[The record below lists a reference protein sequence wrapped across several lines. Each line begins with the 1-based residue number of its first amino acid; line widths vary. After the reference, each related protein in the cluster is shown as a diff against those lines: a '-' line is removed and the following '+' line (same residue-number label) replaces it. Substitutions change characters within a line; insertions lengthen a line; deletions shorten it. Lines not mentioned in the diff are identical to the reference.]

1 MMKRDKYLNQLIR
14 SKNNGF
20 PKVITGVR
28 RCGKSYLLEEIFKN
42 YLLDNGVSK
51 DDVMF
56 LKLDDDTNASL
67 RNPLSLGSYVR
78 EWAKGKNSCYV
89 ILDEIQRVFSIVNPE
104 LTDGRIVKAKKD
116 DEETIS
122 FVDVVLGL
130 SGERNIDLYVTGS
143 NSKMLSTEIVTQFR
157 DKATNIQMQPL
168 SFEEFY
174 DYKKGSSFEAM
185 QEYMLYGGMPLAILK
200 GEEDKKEYLINL
212 YRTTYLR
219 DILEHNKIKKVEAL
233 EELGN
238 ILSSCIGSLI
248 NPEKVANT
256 YRSVKHELID
266 KETVL
271 TYINYFKDAFL
282 IREAKR
288 YDVKGREE
296 IGALKKYYF
305 IDCGLRNARL
315 NFAYSDEGQLLENVI
330 YNELIYKGY
339 SVNIGTFQS
348 YSKDGSEKT
357 IRMTNEI
364 DFYAIKGNR
373 HLYIQACSNFESPET
388 RAREIKP
395 YLSLNDQVQK
405 IVVINKPIP
414 ETRDENGFTIIGIT
428 DFLLK
433 FIWVFDLLYLIMC
446 VKLVKTNGGY

>member
-1 MMKRDKYLNQLIR
+1 MIKRDKYLNQLIR
-14 SKNNGF
+14 SMNNSF

-28 RCGKSYLLEEIFKN
+28 RCGKSFLLEEIFKN
-42 YLLDNGVSK
+42 YLIDNGIPQ
-51 DDVMF
+51 DDIIF
-56 LKLDDDTNASL
+56 LKLDDDKNASL
-67 RNPLSLGSYVR
+67 RNPLTLGNYVR
-78 EWAKGKNSCYV
+78 DWAKDKGSCYV

-104 LTDGRIVKAKKD
+104 LTGGKIIKAKKD
-116 DEETIS
+116 DEEIIS

-130 SGERNIDLYVTGS
+130 SGEKNIDLYVTGS

-174 DYKKGSSFEAM
+174 DYKKGSPFEAI
-185 QEYMLYGGMPLAILK
+185 QEYMLYGGMPLAVLK
-200 GEEDKKEYLINL
+200 DEEDKKDYLVNL
-212 YRTTYLR
+212 YKTTYFR
-219 DILEHNKIKKVEAL
+219 DILEHNGIRKTESL

-238 ILSSCIGSLI
+238 ILSSCVGSLI
-248 NPEKVANT
+248 NSEKIANT

-266 KETVL
+266 KETV
-271 TYINYFKDAFL
+271 TKYINYFIDAFL

-339 SVNIGTFQS
+339 SVSVGTFQS
-348 YSKDGSEKT
+348 FSKNEDNKT
-357 IRMTNEI
+357 IRKTNEI
-364 DFYAIKGNR
+364 DFYAIKGNK
-373 HLYIQACSNFESPET
+373 HLYIQACSNFDSPET
-388 RAREIKP
+388 RTREIKP
-395 YLSLNDQVQK
+395 YLFLNDQVQK
-405 IVVINKPIP
+405 LVVINKPIS
-414 ETRDENGFTIIGIT
+414 EARDENGFTIIGIT
-428 DFLLK
+428 DFLLR
-433 FIWVFDLLYLIMC
+433 FI
-446 VKLVKTNGGY
+446 